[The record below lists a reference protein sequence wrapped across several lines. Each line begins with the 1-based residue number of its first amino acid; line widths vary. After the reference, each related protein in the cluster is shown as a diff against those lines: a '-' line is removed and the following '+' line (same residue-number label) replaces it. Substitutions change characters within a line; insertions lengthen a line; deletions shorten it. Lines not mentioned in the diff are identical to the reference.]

1 MYIYIET
8 SASNRNMMGY
18 YRLAND
24 LPTHFVMGES
34 SESMTMALP
43 ARLPFLWLAVDATK
57 QVLVLY
63 L

>member
-1 MYIYIET
+1 
-8 SASNRNMMGY
+8 MMRY

-34 SESMTMALP
+34 SESMTMALA